1 MSRFINMKAWILSV
15 ACVVMIGC
23 DTVESPAD
31 RPSRMSTQT
40 VEQLVQSL
48 GRLEEV
54 SGGEVPVNPELAM
67 LCRLASPDEIAKA
80 EKTYGP
86 HAQTFIR
93 VSMNEAAVKA
103 LRDMSTYPPGAAI
116 VKVKNTGATGGM
128 IKRESGYDDLG
139 GDWEY
144 FYAEAKG
151 RLERGKLET
160 CRTCHM
166 TTRSTDHVFGSWKP
180 TQRTQE
186 P

>member
-1 MSRFINMKAWILSV
+1 
-15 ACVVMIGC
+15 MIGC
-23 DTVESPAD
+23 DTVESPAY

-54 SGGEVPVNPELAM
+54 SGGEVPVNPELAV

-80 EKTYGP
+80 EKTHGP

-116 VKVKNTGATGGM
+116 VKVKNTGAIGGM
-128 IKRESGYDDLG
+128 IKREHG

-180 TQRTQE
+180 TQRTQ
-186 P
+186 